1 MYDMG
6 TRKWALALVGQGRSG
21 IEWKQCTRHGNP
33 YNISVAR
40 KASVALMDA
49 HVGPKY

>member
-1 MYDMG
+1 MSDDIRRLCTDTLDTLG
-6 TRKWALALVGQGRSG
+6 VRWTH
-21 IEWKQCTRHGNP
+21 CTRNGNP

-49 HVGPKY
+49 HIGPKY

>member
-1 MYDMG
+1 MAQRG
-6 TRKWALALVGQGRSG
+6 PQGARCRVRTTNRLSPVR
-21 IEWKQCTRHGNP
+21 CTRHGNA